1 MPNKYLKDYVESKNN
16 KQTNY
21 EQILSKVEEMSKMN
35 VFKSK
40 FTRAIATTVAVLILI
55 VGIPQV
61 YAKIQWNIEFKEY
74 QNRNYETGF
83 GIIKD
88 NEYTQNVDM
97 DYIEQDGIKV
107 KVDSLIITDD
117 NFEATIDFQFDEDIQ
132 VNSET
137 FTYGFAVYD
146 DNKNVYGILTRKH
159 SGEKYDKYIKCIY
172 EDIGVKYNKRDIHA
186 PQIQNACGIERIEAT
201 ERKITTKIEMDS
213 VKGFPKSNKLYI
225 RVFDLGFDMYDFSD
239 KENIICENFLVS
251 NNEWMF
257 EIDVPQ
263 KFYERLTTNLKLKEE
278 IPGVDLSKIAI
289 TETGMI
295 VTGTFDEINDIVLQ
309 GKDMPVSQWREK
321 QNNLVYIT
329 DEKGNRYNNI
339 RLGTYGGEKNSIHIE
354 FDVTKKIFENS
365 VLYFN
370 YTNPNGNLYKTELI
384 KE

>member
-1 MPNKYLKDYVESKNN
+1 M
-16 KQTNY
+16 
-21 EQILSKVEEMSKMN
+21 
-35 VFKSK
+35 
-40 FTRAIATTVAVLILI
+40 
-55 VGIPQV
+55 
-61 YAKIQWNIEFKEY
+61 
-74 QNRNYETGF
+74 
-83 GIIKD
+83 
-88 NEYTQNVDM
+88 
-97 DYIEQDGIKV
+97 

-146 DNKNVYGILTRKH
+146 DNKNVYGILIRKH

-251 NNEWMF
+251 NNEWIF